1 LAHSES
7 QYFAWRDQHRCS
19 ACIRALAVVS
29 VVALSGCTELASG
42 NDRLPQEFRPN
53 QPDAGPGPETPWG
66 CLDAPESPMASPL
79 APRVDL
85 ALTVIDTVT
94 DAPPAGLSARAC
106 SRLDV
111 DCDNPLTP
119 EVSPTIDDAAMHLS
133 VPQGFA
139 GFVEIRS
146 PTTVPTM
153 YFINQDLLRDTA
165 ESFAVISTLALTGLA
180 AQDNVMLD
188 PARGF
193 VLIRTFDCQGAPA
206 SGVELSSDND
216 GQPFAF
222 VDGFPVV
229 GRDETSADG
238 IGGFV
243 NVPLGIAVL
252 QGIVREHGTALSSAS
267 VIVRAGWFSYSDIEP
282 LSD

>member
-1 LAHSES
+1 M
-7 QYFAWRDQHRCS
+7 
-19 ACIRALAVVS
+19 RALGVVAL
-29 VVALSGCTELASG
+29 VALSGCTELASG
-42 NDRLPQEFRPN
+42 NDLLPQTLQPN

-66 CLDAPESPMASPL
+66 CLDAPEPPTASPL
-79 APRVDL
+79 LPRVDL
-85 ALTVIDTVT
+85 ALTVVDTVT

-119 EVSPTIDDAAMHLS
+119 DVSPSIDDGAMHLS
-133 VPQGFA
+133 VQQRFA

-165 ESFAVISTLALTGLA
+165 ESFAIIGTSALAGLA
-180 AQDNVMLD
+180 TQDNVMLD

-206 SGVELSSDND
+206 SGVQLSSDND

-252 QGIVREHGTALSSAS
+252 QGIVREHDTALSNAS
-267 VIVRAGWFSYSDIEP
+267 VIVRPGWFSYGDIEP
-282 LSD
+282 LSE

>member
-1 LAHSES
+1 LGR
-7 QYFAWRDQHRCS
+7 RDRPRWG
-19 ACIRALAVVS
+19 ACIRTLAVVP
-29 VVALSGCTELASG
+29 VVAVSGCTELASG
-42 NDRLPQEFRPN
+42 NDRLPQTF
-53 QPDAGPGPETPWG
+53 QTSLPDAGPGPETRWG
-66 CLDAPESPMASPL
+66 CLDAPEPPTASPL
-79 APRVDL
+79 MPRVDL

-111 DCDNPLTP
+111 DCDTPLTP
-119 EVSPTIDDAAMHLS
+119 DVSPTIEDGAMHLS

-139 GFVEIRS
+139 GFVEISS

-165 ESFAVISTLALTGLA
+165 ESFAVISTLALAGLA
-180 AQDNVMLD
+180 ARDNVMID

-206 SGVELSSDND
+206 SGVELSSDKE

-229 GRDETSADG
+229 GRDETSGDG

-243 NVPLGIAVL
+243 NVPSGIVVL
-252 QGIVREHGTALSSAS
+252 QGIVREHGTALSNAS
-267 VIVRAGWFSYSDIEP
+267 VFVRPGWFSYGDIEP

>member
-7 QYFAWRDQHRCS
+7 PYFARRDRLRCGG
-19 ACIRALAVVS
+19 CIRALAVVS
-29 VVALSGCTELASG
+29 GVALSGCTELASG
-42 NDRLPQEFRPN
+42 NDLLPQTLQPN

-66 CLDAPESPMASPL
+66 CLDAPEPPTASPL
-79 APRVDL
+79 VPRVDL
-85 ALTVIDTVT
+85 ALTVVDTVT
-94 DAPPAGLSARAC
+94 GAPPAGLSARAC
-106 SRLDV
+106 ARLEV
-111 DCDNPLTP
+111 GCDNPLTP
-119 EVSPTIDDAAMHLS
+119 DVSPTSDDPTMHLL
-133 VPQGFA
+133 VPQRFD

-146 PTTVPTM
+146 PATVPTM
-153 YFINQDLLRDTA
+153 YFINQELVRDTA
-165 ESFAVISTLALTGLA
+165 ESFAIISTLALARLA
-180 AQDNVMLD
+180 TQDNVTLD

-252 QGIVREHGTALSSAS
+252 QGIVREHGTALSNAS
-267 VIVRAGWFSYSDIEP
+267 VIVRSGWFSYSDIEP
-282 LSD
+282 LSE